1 VALQQ
6 PEEVTRALQRN
17 AHLAQH
23 IVLDGCR
30 HNAFNAGA
38 DHFHTAVLTEL
49 RHGQQEAAT
58 LLLHASVHR
67 ILAHRGED
75 DVDSPECADFP
86 HNFAD
91 TTGAS
96 PADAVAAAACE
107 EQESRQ
113 RSVLEEAVILE
124 ALHRAQCE

>member
-23 IVLDGCR
+23 IVLNGCR

-49 RHGQQEAAT
+49 RHGQEEAAT
-58 LLLHASVHR
+58 LLLHASVQR
-67 ILAHRGED
+67 ILSHRGND
-75 DVDSPECADFP
+75 DVDSPERVDFS

-91 TTGAS
+91 ATGAS
-96 PADAVAAAACE
+96 PTDAVAAAACE
-107 EQESRQ
+107 EQETRQ
-113 RSVLEEAVILE
+113 RTVLETAVIPE